1 MNIKK
6 FLISQLMKIK
16 VAHSMPGRIRFKVS
30 SLTMIPEEY
39 RKYEKFIGESIGR
52 LNGIT
57 KVDVNNIT
65 GSVLVTYDTNLL
77 YEKKILKWVDK
88 IKEIGIGNYEL
99 IEKYGESNVDF
110 VIKTIEQQLD
120 EAVKKLW

>member
-52 LNGIT
+52 LNGVT

-120 EAVKKLW
+120 EAVKKL